1 LDHQVCTPGRSA
13 SVIAPESGDASAS
26 SSAATTVLPAPRS
39 PSAPAKPR
47 KAKGGLR
54 TIYLKQLHLWHWIS
68 AAVSLVGMLL
78 FAVTGITLN
87 HASTISAEPTIVAS
101 EAVLPA
107 SLLGMLNFVEGS
119 QEPLPP
125 AVADELEDLVGVNVG
140 GFAAEWSPEEV
151 YVAAPGPGS
160 DAWVSIDLANG
171 AVMAEHTSRGPIS
184 FLNDLHKGR
193 NTGTA
198 WFWFIDVFSVACVIF
213 TLSGL
218 LLLQLHSR
226 HRRSTWPLV
235 GLGTAIPVG
244 IILFFLHV

>member
-1 LDHQVCTPGRSA
+1 MDNQVRTPGSSA
-13 SVIAPESGDASAS
+13 SVIAAEGGDAQASARAVN
-26 SSAATTVLPAPRS
+26 AAPAAAR
-39 PSAPAKPR
+39 AKPR
-47 KAKGGLR
+47 NAKGGIR

-78 FAVTGITLN
+78 FAITGITLN

-101 EAVLPA
+101 EAELPA
-107 SLLGMLNFVEGS
+107 SLLGLLTADEGS
-119 QEPLPP
+119 ADPLPP
-125 AVADELEDLVGVNVG
+125 AVATELEDLVGVNVG
-140 GFAAEWSPEEV
+140 GYPAEWSAQEV

-160 DAWVSIDLANG
+160 DAWVSIDLASG
-171 AVMAEHTSRGPIS
+171 AVMAEHTSRGAVS

-198 WFWFIDVFSVACVIF
+198 WFWFIDVFSIFCVVF
-213 TLSGL
+213 TLTGL

>member
-1 LDHQVCTPGRSA
+1 MCTPG
-13 SVIAPESGDASAS
+13 ASAGGHAPDS
-26 SSAATTVLPAPRS
+26 SGATAVLQTGAAVTATAGAKPAR
-39 PSAPAKPR
+39 AKPR

-68 AAVSLVGMLL
+68 AALSLVGMLL

-87 HASTISAEPTIVAS
+87 HSATIGAEPTVETR
-101 EAVLPA
+101 EAELPA
-107 SLLGMLNFVEGS
+107 SFLGLLTAPDGS
-119 QEPLPP
+119 QEPLP
-125 AVADELEDLVGVNVG
+125 ARVAGELEDLVGINVG
-140 GFAAEWSPEEV
+140 GFPAEWSADEV

-160 DAWVSIDLANG
+160 DAWVSIDRASG
-171 AVMAEHTSRGPIS
+171 AVMSEHTSRGAIS
-184 FLNDLHKGR
+184 FVNDLHKGR

-213 TLSGL
+213 TLTGL

-244 IILFFLHV
+244 IVLFFLHV